1 MININTLTK
10 GKTMTKILIA
20 TALLA
25 LTVGCATTPP
35 TKDRELSNRAYLE
48 IQGENFERAKELL
61 NEALAINP
69 KNAFAWLNLGVAHQK
84 LEEYEDARKCYLNV
98 VETAWDEQGANKEA
112 DGKTLVKMAR
122 ENLEKMP
129 KR

>member
-1 MININTLTK
+1 MKDNT
-10 GKTMTKILIA
+10 MNKILVA

-25 LTVGCATTPP
+25 LTVGCASTPP
-35 TKDRELSNRAYLE
+35 TKDRDLSNRAYSE
-48 IQGENFERAKELL
+48 IQAGNYDRAKELL
-61 NEALAINP
+61 NETLAINP

-84 LEEYEDARKCYLNV
+84 LEEYEEARKCYLKV
-98 VETAWDEQGANKEA
+98 VENAWDEKGANEEA
-112 DGKTLVKMAR
+112 EGRSLIKMAR

>member
-1 MININTLTK
+1 MK
-10 GKTMTKILIA
+10 KILCA
-20 TALLA
+20 TVLLA
-25 LTVGCATTPP
+25 LTVGCASTPP
-35 TKDRELSNRAYLE
+35 VTKDSDLSNRAYRE
-48 IQGENFERAKELL
+48 IQGENYDRAKELL

-84 LEEYEDARKCYLNV
+84 LEEYEDARKCYLKV
-98 VETAWDEQGANKEA
+98 VEHAWDEKGANKEA
-112 DGKTLVKMAR
+112 EGRSLVKMAR